1 MSLGYFCVTKHS
13 KTNQAFIWFMTLWD
27 GWINLLLLARL
38 TQGFFCGSVVENP
51 PAILELQETQ
61 VWSLGWKDSLQEDM
75 AVHSNILA
83 WTIPWTDKPGDT
95 VHRVTKSQTWLKR
108 LIMHTHKLANESLSV
123 VGQVDDSA
131 DVSWSFSNVESQL
144 AVSWFRKTLGL
155 LWIQLIQ
162 LAHIP
167 EAGA

>member
-1 MSLGYFCVTKHS
+1 
-13 KTNQAFIWFMTLWD
+13 
-27 GWINLLLLARL
+27 
-38 TQGFFCGSVVENP
+38 
-51 PAILELQETQ
+51 
-61 VWSLGWKDSLQEDM
+61 M

-95 VHRVTKSQTWLKR
+95 VHRVTKSQTRLKR

-155 LWIQLIQ
+155 L
-162 LAHIP
+162 
-167 EAGA
+167 

>member
-1 MSLGYFCVTKHS
+1 M
-13 KTNQAFIWFMTLWD
+13 
-27 GWINLLLLARL
+27 NL
-38 TQGFFCGSVVENP
+38 CP
-51 PAILELQETQ
+51 
-61 VWSLGWKDSLQEDM
+61 
-75 AVHSNILA
+75 
-83 WTIPWTDKPGDT
+83 
-95 VHRVTKSQTWLKR
+95 
-108 LIMHTHKLANESLSV
+108 V

-144 AVSWFRKTLGL
+144 AVTWFRKALGL

>member
-1 MSLGYFCVTKHS
+1 MSLGYFYVTKHS

-38 TQGFFCGSVVENP
+38 TQGFLCGSVVENP
-51 PAILELQETQ
+51 PAIQELQETQ
-61 VWSLGWKDSLQEDM
+61 VWSLGCKDSLQEDM

-95 VHRVTKSQTWLKR
+95 VHRVKESDTTEATLSCT
-108 LIMHTHKLANESLSV
+108 HTSLLMNLCPV

-144 AVSWFRKTLGL
+144 AVSWFRKALGL